1 MNLSDLVRSPEGD
14 LFYTRRDPKDP
25 RMGELVRP
33 LEREALDAALP
44 QADLVFVGVPEDRGI
59 VANRGRPGAVEGP
72 RALRRLFYR
81 MTPGFNPD
89 IADLIMVDAG
99 DVRVAGCTLEEVHQ
113 RLRSA
118 VAQIAAAGALPV
130 VFGGGHDLSFPGLAG
145 LVEGLSLES
154 SRLGVVN
161 VDSHLDVRDL
171 SQGVTSGTPFYRAL
185 TELPHQ
191 ALLGRSFVE
200 YSVQEPYNSPVYYQ
214 WVREQGAT
222 VMTYKTVSG
231 RPMEMFLQA
240 LRIAGE
246 QTRAIGVSVDIDAA
260 SNHDAPGA
268 SSSNP
273 SGLSAEDLEKIA
285 YLAGRTEKVRYLDI
299 MELSPP
305 LDQDGRTASLCA
317 SVLFW
322 FLKGFCE
329 RR

>member
-1 MNLSDLVRSPEGD
+1 MKLSDLITPPRAD
-14 LFYTRRDPKDP
+14 LFYTRKDPKDP

-33 LEREALDAALP
+33 LEGEELEDALLKGA
-44 QADLVFVGVPEDRGI
+44 LVFIGCPEDRGI
-59 VANRGRPGAVEGP
+59 ANNGGRTGAAEGP
-72 RALRRLFYR
+72 DGLRRLFYR

-89 IADLIMVDAG
+89 IAELLMVDAG
-99 DVRVAGCTLEEVHQ
+99 NIRTEGCSLEEVHR
-113 RLRSA
+113 RLRNA
-118 VAQIAAAGALPV
+118 VARVASAGAFPV

-145 LVEGLSLES
+145 LVEGLELET
-154 SRLGVVN
+154 SRLGVIN

-171 SQGVTSGTPFYRAL
+171 SRGITSGTPFYRAL
-185 TELPHQ
+185 TELPNR
-191 ALLGRSFVE
+191 ALHGRSFVE
-200 YSVQEPYNSPVYYQ
+200 YSVQEPYNSPVYYR

-222 VMTYKTVSG
+222 VMTYKSVSG

-246 QTRAIGVSVDIDAA
+246 QTRALAVSVDIDAA

-285 YLAGRTEKVRYLDI
+285 YLAGRTERVRYLDI

-305 LDQDGRTASLCA
+305 LDQDRRTASLCA